1 MQCNTTNNKM
11 TELLSHAFIWIN
23 HKILCQIK
31 KKKKKKKTEKNEN
44 RDCLITYILNSKK
57 YKQINNGRK

>member
-1 MQCNTTNNKM
+1 MQWNTTNNKM

-31 KKKKKKKTEKNEN
+31 KKKKKEKKKMKIETV
-44 RDCLITYILNSKK
+44 
-57 YKQINNGRK
+57 